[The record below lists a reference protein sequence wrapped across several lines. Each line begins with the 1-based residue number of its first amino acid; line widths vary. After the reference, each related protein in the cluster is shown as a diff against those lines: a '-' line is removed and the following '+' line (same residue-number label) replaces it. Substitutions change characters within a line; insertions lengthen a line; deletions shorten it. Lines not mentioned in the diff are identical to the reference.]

1 MKFNE
6 AAILMKA
13 QKEVALTIKEMVN
26 EMGVM
31 AVNHF
36 TKSFANQG
44 FDDNGIKRW
53 QPRKNEISGGI
64 GRTRKRD
71 KGSRAILVKT
81 GNLRKSL
88 RKHRSGLFAVTITSS
103 GTAARYANVHN
114 EGIGR
119 MPKRQ
124 FVGYSSNLNNKI
136 IKRLDKRIQRVFK

>member
-1 MKFNE
+1 MKFDE
-6 AAILMKA
+6 AKILIKA
-13 QKEVALTIKEMVN
+13 QKEVVLAVKDMVN

-64 GRTRKRD
+64 GMVRKRD

-81 GNLRKSL
+81 GRLRKSL
-88 RKHRSGLFAVTITSS
+88 RKHRSGLFAVTITSNVPY
-103 GTAARYANVHN
+103 AAFNN
-114 EGIGR
+114 DGIIGR
-119 MPKRQ
+119 LPKRQ
-124 FVGYSSNLNNKI
+124 FVGYSSNLNKKI
-136 IKRLDKRIQRVFK
+136 IARLDKRLQRIFK